1 MVDEVLK
8 IDRRA
13 LVASILAGGL
23 ALPFSSQAAEYRI
36 DPSQKKVPP
45 RNNPLLWAVAWSE
58 TAAEFGALCHQ
69 AFNLARLRLDQAIEK
84 SSDLIRPLAI
94 IVDVDNTIVHAS
106 GYWGYLINEGIDFFD
121 DKIWDRWIP
130 QNLVTLVPGAKEFLI
145 YCEQK
150 DVEIFYVTSRNQG
163 PRTYDLALKQLQNLD
178 LPFADSAHLTVFRET
193 SDKTSARDAISG
205 THELVLLLGDNLNDY
220 KRDYYVNSVT
230 ERFALM
236 ERDRKEIGDRFIILP
251 NPTDGHWVKAIF
263 GESEPAASDENRDI
277 LVSAATRT
285 AWDGKSMAT

>member
-1 MVDEVLK
+1 MVDEVSK

-23 ALPFSSQAAEYRI
+23 ALPFSSQTAEYRI

-84 SSDLIRPLAI
+84 SSDLTRPLAI
-94 IVDVDNTIVHAS
+94 IADVDNTIVHAS
-106 GYWGYLINEGIDFFD
+106 SYWGYLINEGIDFFD
-121 DKIWDRWIP
+121 DKIWDSWIP
-130 QNLVTLVPGAKEFLI
+130 QNLVTLVPGAQEFLI
-145 YCEQK
+145 YCAQK
-150 DVEIFYVTSRNQG
+150 DVEVFYVTSRNQG
-163 PRTYDLALKQLQNLD
+163 PRTYDLTLKQLQNLD

-193 SDKTSARDAISG
+193 SDKTPARDAISG

-220 KRDYYVNSVT
+220 KRDYYVNGVT

-263 GESEPAASDENRDI
+263 GESEPAASDENRDV

>member
-1 MVDEVLK
+1 MVDEVSK

-23 ALPFSSQAAEYRI
+23 ALPFSSQTAEYRI

-106 GYWGYLINEGIDFFD
+106 SYWGYLINEGIDFFD
-121 DKIWDRWIP
+121 DKIWDSWIP
-130 QNLVTLVPGAKEFLI
+130 QNLVTLVPGAQEFLI
-145 YCEQK
+145 YCAQK
-150 DVEIFYVTSRNQG
+150 DVEVFYVTSRNQG
-163 PRTYDLALKQLQNLD
+163 PRTYDLTLKQLQNLD

-193 SDKTSARDAISG
+193 SDKTPARDAISG

-220 KRDYYVNSVT
+220 KRDYYVNGVT

-263 GESEPAASDENRDI
+263 GESEPAASDENRDV

>member
-1 MVDEVLK
+1 MVDEVSK
-8 IDRRA
+8 INRRA
-13 LVASILAGGL
+13 LIASFLASGL
-23 ALPFSSQAAEYRI
+23 ALPFSSQAAEYGI
-36 DPSQKKVPP
+36 DAPQKKVPP

-69 AFNLARLRLDQAIEK
+69 AFNLARLRLDQAIER
-84 SSDLIRPLAI
+84 SSDFSRPLAI
-94 IVDVDNTIVHAS
+94 IADMDNTIVHAS
-106 GYWGYLINEGIDFFD
+106 SYWGYLINEGIDFFD
-121 DKIWDRWIP
+121 DNIWDSWIP
-130 QNLVTLVPGAKEFLI
+130 QNLVTLVPGALEFLI

-150 DVEIFYVTSRNQG
+150 EVEVFYVTSRNQG
-163 PRTYDLALKQLQNLD
+163 PRTYDYALKQLQHLD

-193 SDKTSARDAISG
+193 SDKTPARDAIRG

-220 KRDYYVNSVT
+220 KRDYYVNSVA

-263 GESEPAASDENRDI
+263 GESEPAASDRNRDI
-277 LVSAATRT
+277 LISAATRT
-285 AWDGKSMAT
+285 AWDGKSMAS